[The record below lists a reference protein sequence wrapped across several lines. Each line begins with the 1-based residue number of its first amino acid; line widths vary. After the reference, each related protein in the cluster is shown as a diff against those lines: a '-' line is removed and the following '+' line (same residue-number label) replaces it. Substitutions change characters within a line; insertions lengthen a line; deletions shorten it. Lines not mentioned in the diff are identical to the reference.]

1 MQISKFSTASF
12 TACVL
17 FASALTLVLATTAL
31 AAAPVAS
38 SPDKQDKQA
47 RPQPSSGGERAFHQ
61 NCSRCHQ
68 APESFSPSISGTIVR
83 HMRVRANLSR
93 EDERAILKY
102 LNP

>member
-1 MQISKFSTASF
+1 MEGQMMRTLRILSAS
-12 TACVL
+12 VL
-17 FASALTLVLATTAL
+17 L
-31 AAAPVAS
+31 AALLALSFETPSLAAGS
-38 SPDKQDKQA
+38 EKKDAQA
-47 RPQPSSGGERAFHQ
+47 RPQPSSDGERAFRR